1 MSLSGGRSAADL
13 DLDAVECSVP
23 LQPLTVAGR
32 QVENIQWQQNTER
45 VQLFISGIRRSDQ
58 LKVEFGANHLRVSP
72 SRQGSPAVLD
82 GRLSYEIDPSASYWD
97 VNGTQTVLEVVL
109 IKRLKREWLSLFA
122 PVQSSSTNAGIR
134 SARPKRSASRSDT
147 TQTIGGGDPAARND
161 PTPNVTASESA
172 EQASTGSSALDQI
185 NELRR
190 RLAEKVSALGGQSQ
204 SNDKVKSSAPT
215 SGEPIPIAKT
225 KDISS
230 QLVKP
235 PQKLDAA
242 AAAVAEQSQAANGG
256 RFSKWATFDE
266 AAAIAEIE
274 NEGKPVA
281 GKDDVAWRVTRGEG
295 KNAPAQIS
303 VDEYA
308 KDPEEI
314 ALDGE
319 LEGKMGQIQQ
329 RLQAKLRDAVS
340 CKNRGNAAVSGLH
353 GAPTRANWEVA
364 GMAYIQGIRTLE
376 DLAKNM
382 MIILGPRLKVRTV
395 RTLVDLYNNAALACL
410 KLEQWTE
417 AVKCATIAIQY
428 YDSAGEEGIAGE
440 IPETALVKALF
451 RRAKGKIHC
460 NKKASVVSSDVTTAQ
475 VKSALADVQRIVGV
489 APRDKPAG
497 KLLGVLKERFESGS
511 SGPNDAS

>member
-274 NEGKPVA
+274 NEGKPV
-281 GKDDVAWRVTRGEG
+281 V
-295 KNAPAQIS
+295 
-303 VDEYA
+303 
-308 KDPEEI
+308 
-314 ALDGE
+314 
-319 LEGKMGQIQQ
+319 
-329 RLQAKLRDAVS
+329 RLS
-340 CKNRGNAAVSGLH
+340 
-353 GAPTRANWEVA
+353 
-364 GMAYIQGIRTLE
+364 
-376 DLAKNM
+376 LAFY
-382 MIILGPRLKVRTV
+382 LCPYFF
-395 RTLVDLYNNAALACL
+395 DLYALRTRINDLCL
-410 KLEQWTE
+410 ARFDLMTSGWQ
-417 AVKCATIAIQY
+417 
-428 YDSAGEEGIAGE
+428 
-440 IPETALVKALF
+440 
-451 RRAKGKIHC
+451 RR
-460 NKKASVVSSDVTTAQ
+460 
-475 VKSALADVQRIVGV
+475 RGV
-489 APRDKPAG
+489 ARNARRR
-497 KLLGVLKERFESGS
+497 KECSSANICGRVCEGS
-511 SGPNDAS
+511 RRNCA